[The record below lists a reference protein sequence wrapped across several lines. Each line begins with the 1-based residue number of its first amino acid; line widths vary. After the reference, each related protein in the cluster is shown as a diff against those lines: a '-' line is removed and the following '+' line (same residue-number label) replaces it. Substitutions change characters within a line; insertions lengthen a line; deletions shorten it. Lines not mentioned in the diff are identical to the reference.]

1 MPKFYFIIFLLIF
14 SKCKS
19 KEINTIPKSNPKRNL
34 VIVAITNYDW
44 DKIAIF
50 FNSYEQAHF
59 ENTDLVV
66 YVHNMNKGTVNK
78 IRSVGA
84 IILPFPEEYKKVSI
98 INSRWIL
105 YSIYLKKYK
114 DKYNMVFTADTRD
127 VFFQKDIFEFYKD
140 IKTSFLGIAIEDG
153 YLTERINNE
162 WLVNAYGKEETKAL
176 EKERIICVGT
186 IWGTADKFVEFCDIM
201 WEKLSSDW
209 STRLKVIEQ
218 AVGNY
223 LIYHDKMF
231 NDCIIWSENKDG
243 PVMTIGL
250 TDRAKIRLDE
260 EKNVLNYKG
269 EVAAIVHQYERK
281 EDLNQNAIDKYYP
294 EYNYKLVR
302 YVNIFLIGIVLG
314 TFILGFI
321 YLYRYNTQKFF
332 NLNMN
337 KRSGKQH
344 TDYDEGKKNIF
355 FIS

>member
-1 MPKFYFIIFLLIF
+1 
-14 SKCKS
+14 
-19 KEINTIPKSNPKRNL
+19 
-34 VIVAITNYDW
+34 
-44 DKIAIF
+44 
-50 FNSYEQAHF
+50 
-59 ENTDLVV
+59 
-66 YVHNMNKGTVNK
+66 
-78 IRSVGA
+78 
-84 IILPFPEEYKKVSI
+84 
-98 INSRWIL
+98 
-105 YSIYLKKYK
+105 
-114 DKYNMVFTADTRD
+114 MVFTADTRD

-294 EYNYKLVR
+294 EYNDKLVR